1 MRGLRATGCGCLIIL
16 LIWLFHDVVWGGHRL
31 AFRDVAHFYGP
42 LSRFVHAEWT
52 AGRVPLW
59 DPYSG
64 IGVPLAAS
72 PTAAAFY
79 PAQLIAALPLAPGHL
94 QLGYV
99 LLHLVLA
106 FATCYAL
113 ARELGT
119 SITAALL
126 AALAYTFSG
135 SVLFQYCNV
144 VFLVGAAWLPA
155 ALWTARRLIHRQA
168 PRYAVLLGTVL
179 ALMTLGGDPQMAYH
193 AGLIVAGYAIFPS
206 FNKSPTAKPNR
217 FRNRFALLAAA
228 AAIAGV
234 LCAVQWIPA
243 VELTRLSSRGMPE
256 YPRNLYQLV
265 GSQFAADSNT
275 LNADDPEESA
285 GNYAALL
292 GRTTAGDAHQRQTY
306 RFSVGPWHLAEFVF
320 PNFSGELFPT
330 NQRWIQAIPAEGRTW
345 VASLYMGLLPVL
357 LALACLGVGADRQTR
372 CLRWLTLFCLLAAS
386 GHYALGWIAREVV
399 NLVGVDPRRVVVG
412 DAFGGVYWM
421 LVNALPGYETF
432 RYPGKWLVPASL
444 GVALLAAKG
453 WDRQDVAFW
462 KRVAWL
468 AKCLLLMSLVLGLS
482 AAIAYAVC
490 PACVPEIPVDRVFGP
505 PDIDGVWRGMLLSFL
520 HAGIAAGCVLWIAIA
535 IANASSCDAT
545 PTDVLTEIPSQ
556 ELHTARLGLVVLL
569 LTAVDLMVAQKPLIG
584 TAPEASWQSTSP
596 LVKEINLQAKASK
609 SQADIPPRIRRSQNQ
624 RPKPWSTQVD
634 PNRLAEVVRWDR
646 ADLSPLYHLDDR
658 INVLRV
664 PGTMQLADF
673 KAFLSI
679 ADRSDQHLALPPGAC
694 PDTLSIDFWQPSL
707 ENLPLLDELSNIDS
721 FELVRPHRPRAWIA
735 HDWEICPADDVHH
748 YRELK
753 RITNATLKA
762 KGKPRDLRTHPV
774 VETSTSLKPPPP
786 ALSQQ
791 QLSEETCRITH
802 YDPQRVDIEIQL
814 QAASLVV
821 LADQFY
827 PGWVA
832 TVHTLGN
839 EQPRSADIL
848 RVNRVLR
855 GVWLPQG
862 KHRVQFIYRPK
873 SFSIGAAVSVLGWL
887 ALLVASGTILILRG
901 RDSASPTPKK
911 IAL

>member
-16 LIWLFHDVVWGGHRL
+16 LIWLFNDVVWGGHRL

-42 LSRFVHAEWT
+42 LSRFVHAEWA

-59 DPYSG
+59 DPYTG

-72 PTAAAFY
+72 PTASAFY

-94 QLGYV
+94 QLAYV
-99 LLHLVLA
+99 MLHLVLA

-155 ALWTARRLIHRQA
+155 ALWAARRLIHRQTLK
-168 PRYAVLLGTVL
+168 YAALLGAVL

-193 AGLIVAGYAIFPS
+193 TGLIIAGYAIFQS
-206 FNKSPTAKPNR
+206 FNKSPTAKPHS

-228 AAIAGV
+228 VTIAGV

-265 GSQFAADSNT
+265 GSQFSTESNVFTADN
-275 LNADDPEESA
+275 PEESD
-285 GNYAALL
+285 GKYAALL
-292 GRTTAGDAHQRQTY
+292 GSTTTGDAHQQRTY

-345 VASLYMGLLPVL
+345 VASLYMGLLPAL
-357 LALACLGVGADRQTR
+357 LALACWGVGADRQTR
-372 CLRWLTLFCLLAAS
+372 CLRWFTLFCLLAAS

-399 NLVGVDPRRVVVG
+399 NLVGVDPQRVVVG

-453 WDRQDVAFW
+453 WDRRDVAFW
-462 KRVAWL
+462 KRAARL
-468 AKCLLLMSLVLGLS
+468 AKCLLPTSLILCLS
-482 AAIAYAVC
+482 AAITYALC
-490 PACVPEIPVDRVFGP
+490 PACLPTIPVDRVFGP
-505 PDIDGVWRGMLLSFL
+505 PDIDGVWRGLLLSLL
-520 HAGIAAGCVLWIAIA
+520 HAGIAAGCVLWIATTIV
-535 IANASSCDAT
+535 NASSRDAT
-545 PTDVLTEIPSQ
+545 PTDVLTKTPSQ
-556 ELHTARLGLVVLL
+556 ESRTARLGLVVLL
-569 LTAVDLMVAQKPLIG
+569 LTSVDLMVAQKPLIG

-596 LVKEINLQAKASK
+596 LVEEINLQAKASK
-609 SQADIPPRIRRSQNQ
+609 SQADIPPRIRRDQNQ
-624 RPKPWSTQVD
+624 RPQAWSDQVA

-646 ADLSPLYHLDDR
+646 AELSPLYHLDDR

-694 PDTLSIDFWQPSL
+694 LDTLSIDFWQPSHA
-707 ENLPLLDELSNIDS
+707 NLPILDELSDIDS
-721 FELVRPHRPRAWIA
+721 FELVRPHCPRAWIA
-735 HDWEICPADDVHH
+735 HDWEICPADDVHN

-753 RITNATLKA
+753 RLTNATLKA
-762 KGKPRDLRTHPV
+762 KGMPRDLRTHPV

-791 QLSEETCRITH
+791 QLQEETCRITH
-802 YDPQRVDIEIQL
+802 YDPQRVDLEVQL
-814 QAASLVV
+814 QAESLVV

-832 TVHTLGN
+832 TVHTVGS
-839 EQPRSADIL
+839 EQPQPAEIL

-862 KHRVQFIYRPK
+862 EHRIQFFYRPK
-873 SFSIGAAVSVLGWL
+873 SFSIGAAISGLGWL
-887 ALLVASGTILILRG
+887 LLLVVTGTILIR
-901 RDSASPTPKK
+901 RSRSSASTRPN
-911 IAL
+911 